1 MDIHLLHAIHFYPL
15 EVTQID
21 DTTATLIKTDDVEQL
36 VDYLFTL
43 WKSDSVKKATVNSL
57 RQRAKEDYLKLLYS
71 NFPQYQKL
79 AGKE

>member
-21 DTTATLIKTDDVEQL
+21 NTTATLMETDDVGQL

-43 WKSDSVKKATVNSL
+43 WKSDPVKKDTVSRL
-57 RQRAKEDYLKLLYS
+57 RQRAKEDYLRLLYS